1 LPACCVLSCAL
12 QGSGWEPQRTL
23 VLAVADAGG
32 IESPDFQGLLSGLLS
47 TCMQAG
53 FHFTAAAGID
63 LLNLWPAVA
72 GVNPLQFRMSAEQV
86 GETGGR
92 AIRYLQRL
100 SYGGGLVWWLAGT
113 QSR

>member
-1 LPACCVLSCAL
+1 
-12 QGSGWEPQRTL
+12 

-86 GETGGR
+86 GWVQAAGAEQHR
-92 AIRYLQRL
+92 P
-100 SYGGGLVWWLAGT
+100 WLAASL
-113 QSR
+113 QACSAV